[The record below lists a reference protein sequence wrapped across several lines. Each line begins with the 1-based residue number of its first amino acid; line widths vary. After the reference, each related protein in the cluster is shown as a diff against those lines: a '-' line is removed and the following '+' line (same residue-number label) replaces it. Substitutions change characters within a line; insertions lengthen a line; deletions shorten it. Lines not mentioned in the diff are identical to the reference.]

1 MKELEKILDRI
12 TERVNINLR
21 ERKFD
26 AGPYIRNAVPLTQML
41 KFYAF
46 YGLTHHHPLHFRFS
60 RSSLAGTYFL
70 GKCTVDD
77 SVLYKSNVRGDE
89 LKVKG
94 DVIHLGG
101 MDMTVFEDE
110 AIRIKDSMLVKTL
123 VHNFSHDPE
132 DPEEFTIRNTASF
145 HYANIHGSPVEGC
158 FLGPFSTVDLT
169 TVHDCVIGPY
179 AYVQTGEIAHRTV
192 EPGRLWIKVDG
203 AFEFTYQFPTER
215 LRKYVSLEPGG
226 QPEGVFID
234 FINRRKSEFQK
245 VFDVVRRKPPVHV
258 PHSTSLS
265 HYAVVR
271 GKTHLSENVL
281 VAEKAFLEDA
291 WMGTGANAQENCYI
305 IRSTLEGYNVTAH
318 GASIIEASLGK
329 KAFVGFNSF
338 LRGREQAQLTIGQN
352 TIVMP
357 HTIID
362 TKGPLEIPSDHLV
375 WGLLRSQEDLS
386 TQSLPLE
393 KFAQIE
399 GAFQCGNMTFE
410 GSGAAFVNRFHSRIQ
425 HILEANGA
433 FFDGT
438 HGRGHA
444 QKTHDISYN
453 TIQPYQEG
461 RLKGLYPTIEIWP

>member
-1 MKELEKILDRI
+1 MRELEKTLDRI

-21 ERKFD
+21 ERRFD

-41 KFYAF
+41 KFYAY
-46 YGLTHHHPLHFRFS
+46 YGLTHLHPLHFRFS
-60 RSSLAGTYFL
+60 RSSLAGSYFL

-77 SVLYKSNVRGDE
+77 SVIYKSNVRGDE
-89 LKVKG
+89 LKAKG
-94 DVIHLGG
+94 ETIKLGG
-101 MDMTVFEDE
+101 MEMTVFDDE
-110 AIRIKDSMLVKTL
+110 VIRIKDSMLIKNL

-132 DPEEFTIRNTASF
+132 DPEDFTIRNTASF

-158 FLGPFSTVDLT
+158 FLGPFSTIDLT

-179 AYVQTGEIAHRTV
+179 AYLQVGEIAHKTIT
-192 EPGRLWIKVDG
+192 PGRLWIRAEG
-203 AFEFTYQFPTER
+203 FFEFTYQYPADKLNR
-215 LRKYVSLEPGG
+215 YVFMEPGG
-226 QPEGVFID
+226 QPGGVFID

-245 VFDVVRRKPPVHV
+245 VFDLVKRKVPLHV
-258 PHSTSLS
+258 PQGTSLS
-265 HYAVVR
+265 HYAVVK

-281 VAEKAFLEDA
+281 VAEKAYLEDA

-305 IRSTLEGYNVTAH
+305 IRSNLEGYNVTAH
-318 GASIIEASLGK
+318 GASVIDARLGSRV
-329 KAFVGFNSF
+329 FVGFNSF
-338 LRGREQAQLTIGQN
+338 LRGRENAPLIIGAN

-362 TKGPLEIPSDHLV
+362 GKNPVEIPGEHLV
-375 WGLLRSQEDLS
+375 WGLVRQQEDLETHS
-386 TQSLPLE
+386 IPLE
-393 KFAQIE
+393 RLVGIDGTLQL
-399 GAFQCGNMTFE
+399 GDMTFE
-410 GSGAAFVNRFHSRIQ
+410 GSGSTFVERFRQRIE

-433 FFDGT
+433 FFDGSN
-438 HGRGHA
+438 GRGHA